1 MGSEKLL
8 NERINNHFLIFTSL
22 REERKMRILKKRPKF
37 QSSNQITGFSFS
49 IVSFGVDVKDSICTR
64 PSKVKKETQ
73 LSIF

>member
-49 IVSFGVDVKDSICTR
+49 IVINHDNLTLNSIVGKWTH
-64 PSKVKKETQ
+64 
-73 LSIF
+73 LLLFIF